1 MAVELLTVL
10 IINFMVLTLHLVSQE
25 TLTGL
30 TVPHGHAYNMN
41 KQTKLYVCSVGSGLY
56 CSVHRNQVTYMSVE
70 QKPYLSQGVFV
81 YHAAV
86 LSYV

>member
-1 MAVELLTVL
+1 
-10 IINFMVLTLHLVSQE
+10 
-25 TLTGL
+25 
-30 TVPHGHAYNMN
+30 MN

-86 LSYV
+86 LSYVWALNETSLKTQIIYAFYLLCSRYSLFA